1 EYWVAN
7 RELSTATEGGEVQRA
22 EAAAQRQTAIAE
34 KRCEPTMRWNAN
46 EMTACLAL
54 LRGDLASAE
63 RLAGETM
70 QIGADAGQPDAS
82 MIYGAQLQEI
92 RLYQGRSGELIE
104 LLEQGAAANPAIP
117 AWRGALAQA
126 LCWLGRTEQ
135 AAAIVTDAAADGFE
149 HV

>member
-1 EYWVAN
+1 MA
-7 RELSTATEGGEVQRA
+7 
-22 EAAAQRQTAIAE
+22 
-34 KRCEPTMRWNAN
+34 
-46 EMTACLAL
+46 ACLAL

-63 RLAGETM
+63 RLAEETM
-70 QIGADAGQPDAS
+70 QIGADAGQPDAH

-104 LLEQGAAANPAIP
+104 LLEQGVTANPAIP
-117 AWRGALAQA
+117 AWRAALAQA

-149 HV
+149 HVRWDIIGLATLAMYAEPAALAADARPACCTS